1 MASNTYRSFGF
12 SNNGE
17 IEFIQLTKD
26 YVEDAVDMLYRS
38 FFLNESVSKASE
50 IDLPGNPSSIKG
62 REELAELCRVAAKDG
77 VSVVAKHVPTDK
89 IVSVAFNKVQV
100 SSILLIF
107 IFVLISYMQQLNPSG
122 GKTFFEQF
130 RDDSCTSPNA
140 KNLMNYMIN
149 MNKMCNV
156 FTKHSIDCVIE
167 LMFLATLPEFG
178 KKGIAYDCSRYTIE
192 LAKELSKGIGME
204 NISTEFQG
212 KFPKGVAALWTS
224 TFSAKIG
231 KKLGFEVLNTVP
243 YTEFSFNGKTYDQ
256 SIGPVHPKS
265 EQVFLLFK

>member
-89 IVSVAFNKVQV
+89 IVSVAFNKV
-100 SSILLIF
+100 
-107 IFVLISYMQQLNPSG
+107 QLNPSG